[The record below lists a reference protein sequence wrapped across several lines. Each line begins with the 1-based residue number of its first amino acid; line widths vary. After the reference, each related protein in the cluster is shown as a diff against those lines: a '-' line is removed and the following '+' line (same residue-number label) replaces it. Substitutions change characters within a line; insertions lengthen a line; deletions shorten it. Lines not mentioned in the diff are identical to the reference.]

1 VFAATSPKGAAGE
14 LEALLA
20 QMDAF
25 PANPSVAMRVLWIA
39 DDPRATAPLLAN
51 TLEQDPALSAKV
63 LRIANSAYFS
73 PGARVT
79 NVPRAVVTVGFATV
93 RALAAGAV
101 TGLDDGQGLPERFWE
116 HSAQVAHATGLV
128 ARHFG
133 VGANDAFAAGL
144 LHDLGEGVMCRTAPD
159 VWSEIAAWTATGTPD
174 RLESERERFGA
185 DHTEVGGRILRAW
198 HLPDELSDAVRSHH
212 DTTPANPLGRAL
224 ACGAAFA
231 ALVCEELDDERSEA
245 AMARLDREGIS
256 ADFVDRVGPRLA
268 EETAAL
274 AESFR

>member
-1 VFAATSPKGAAGE
+1 
-14 LEALLA
+14 
-20 QMDAF
+20 MDAF
-25 PANPSVAMRVLWIA
+25 PSNPSVAMRVLWIA

-51 TLEQDPALSAKV
+51 TLEQDPALTARV

-73 PGARVT
+73 PGSRVT

-101 TGLDDGQGLPERFWE
+101 TGLDDGGRLPEDFWE

-128 ARHFG
+128 ARQLG

-144 LHDLGEGVMCRTAPD
+144 LHDLGEGIMCRTAPD
-159 VWSEIAAWTATGTPD
+159 VWAEVEEATEKDTTE
-174 RLESERERFGA
+174 RLDLERDRFGH
-185 DHTEVGGRILRAW
+185 DHAEVAGRILRAW
-198 HLPDELSDAVRSHH
+198 HLPESLSDAVRTHH
-212 DTTPANPLGRAL
+212 LAEPANALGRAL

-231 ALVCEELDDERSEA
+231 SLVCDEREEEEREA
-245 AMARLDREGIS
+245 ALERLEAEGIT
-256 ADFVDRVGPRLA
+256 ADFVERVGPRLA